1 MIFLTLHE
9 LLVAIANVA
18 DFFTFSIIMSTQ
30 CLLLF
35 SRFPCG
41 MVVGVRYQTL
51 DTGLPDIPDVVST
64 GLPNYLDDT
73 SNIFPSS
80 ILYYYHLLIVVC

>member
-9 LLVAIANVA
+9 LLIVIANAAEVC
-18 DFFTFSIIMSTQ
+18 TVSIILSIQ

-80 ILYYYHLLIVVC
+80 ILYYYHLLILVC